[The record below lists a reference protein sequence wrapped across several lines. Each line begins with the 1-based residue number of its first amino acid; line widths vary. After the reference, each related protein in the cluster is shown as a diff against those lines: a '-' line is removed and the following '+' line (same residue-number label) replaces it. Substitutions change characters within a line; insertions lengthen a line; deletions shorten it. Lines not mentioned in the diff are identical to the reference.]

1 MHVWILVAAIGI
13 GFATS
18 TLLPKQVVANGL
30 GENRAFQFRSANE
43 RAARTNQLNLQEA
56 KKGGLLEA
64 GAGAGGAGGETIIN
78 GDQINCSLDADS
90 AGNTS
95 DSDLTGSSGSITGVA
110 SNTVASSSTGNTATN
125 SSNGES
131 TTRSDQSN
139 EGNQTSSADQA
150 SFTNG
155 DANGNEGG
163 QNEGEVD
170 TDQLIEGTVTA
181 TVERSRSC
189 GDFVLN

>member
-1 MHVWILVAAIGI
+1 MLGKTAKLTIILGLFSSAVPG
-13 GFATS
+13 S
-18 TLLPKQVVANGL
+18 VVANGL
-30 GENRAFQFRSANE
+30 GENRAYKFRSSND
-43 RAARTNQLNLQEA
+43 RVARTNQLNLQEA

-64 GAGAGGAGGETIIN
+64 GNGAGGAGGETIIN

-90 AGNTS
+90 SGNTS

-110 SNTVASSSTGNTATN
+110 SNTVASSSTGNASTN

-131 TTRSDQSN
+131 KTRSDQSN

-150 SFTNG
+150 TFTNG
-155 DANGNEGG
+155 DAIGNEGG
-163 QNEGEVD
+163 ENEGEVT